1 MFSCTPKLTLV
12 NSHSFKSRSLSIE
25 SPLTSESYK
34 KNANKMSYLSDGISV
49 VYKGSKIEIEAFDSS
64 LSQDNKNKIFE
75 ELLEMFKIL
84 GFRSSDGVEVVK
96 KINEK
101 SITF

>member
-1 MFSCTPKLTLV
+1 
-12 NSHSFKSRSLSIE
+12 
-25 SPLTSESYK
+25 
-34 KNANKMSYLSDGISV
+34 MSYLSDGISV